1 MSLVAYFE
9 DIFISNSWSLHLT
22 LSAISQNVYH
32 SLYNATSPEE
42 VPTQV
47 QDTDEWLTSESAK
60 QEKRQRHE
68 KAVLVSA
75 DIDSRLD
82 ALRRPFTVLK
92 NKKKPKPPLA
102 PKKAQNSTS
111 SESAEAAEE
120 EEENKI
126 RQEED
131 REKPTGQ
138 GMQWGSLCVFALP
151 QRM

>member
-1 MSLVAYFE
+1 MYDA
-9 DIFISNSWSLHLT
+9 T
-22 LSAISQNVYH
+22 L
-32 SLYNATSPEE
+32 LKE

-82 ALRRPFTVLK
+82 ALRRPFTLLK
-92 NKKKPKPPLA
+92 NKKKPKPPPA

-111 SESAEAAEE
+111 SESAEAGEE
-120 EEENKI
+120 GEEENKI

-131 REKPTGQ
+131 REKPTSE
-138 GMQWGSLCVFALP
+138 GMQWACFAFSHPSKNVKSNML
-151 QRM
+151 QFCCMLVLR